1 MAMETLPAQQ
11 GKPSI
16 KFHKGGLHES
26 LGILQGKKIP
36 KETIEAALSGS
47 YGDKAQK
54 QAQFAKNVLVGSK

>member
-1 MAMETLPAQQ
+1 MAIETLPPQQ

-26 LGILQGKKIP
+26 LGVAADKKIP
-36 KETIEAALSGS
+36 KEKIEAALSGS